1 MPTPR
6 IPFLVSGTVLDG
18 DSAAVTSQQLRVI
31 NSSEGS
37 SFIVVTT
44 DSSGR
49 YVADLANLGYSD
61 GDTIIIRSTGG
72 GYIGENSFTLSGEGG
87 TTLDITVRFFGN
99 ATIRHQAW
107 LTLRNHLKTGTYAI
121 STSNIYSSM
130 NDKLVKTV
138 GYPFVIIEPPKVDN
152 TSLTINEGD
161 ARRRTISFMIRVYHT
176 SSKEMKILQDEIEDK
191 ITTGEVVLTRNRLR
205 KAVFPEGDYEFYTD
219 GDQTIH
225 VGLVPVI
232 FKLISDV

>member
-1 MPTPR
+1 MPTPT
-6 IPFLVSGTVLDG
+6 IPYIVNGTVLDG

-31 NSSEGS
+31 NSTEGT

-44 DSSGR
+44 DSSGK

-61 GDTIIIRSTGG
+61 GDTIIVRSSGG

-87 TTLDITVRFFGN
+87 TTLNITVRFFGN

-107 LTLRNHLKTGTYAI
+107 LTLYNHLQTGTYAI
-121 STSNIYSSM
+121 STNNIYSAM
-130 NDKLVKTV
+130 NDALVKTV

-161 ARRRTISFMIRVYHT
+161 GRRRTISFMIRVYHT
-176 SSKEMKILQDEIEDK
+176 SSKSLKILQDEIEDK
-191 ITTGEVVLTRNRLR
+191 ITTGEIVLTRNRLR
-205 KAVFPEGDYEFYTD
+205 KPVFPEGDYEFYTD